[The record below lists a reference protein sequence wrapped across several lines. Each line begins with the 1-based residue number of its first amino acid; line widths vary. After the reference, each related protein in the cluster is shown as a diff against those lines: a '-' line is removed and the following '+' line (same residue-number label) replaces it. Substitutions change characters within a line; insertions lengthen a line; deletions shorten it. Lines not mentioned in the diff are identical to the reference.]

1 MIYMNNMEVIQVED
15 QNKVLF
21 LENEIEKLKDVM
33 KSKEELEK

>member
-1 MIYMNNMEVIQVED
+1 MNNMEVIQVED

-21 LENEIEKLKDVM
+21 LENEIEKLKDIM

>member
-1 MIYMNNMEVIQVED
+1 MNNMEVIQVED